1 MFTLFVLLSEE
12 AKRSKLSDMFSFML
26 RTKKM
31 RSQANAVGGGIY
43 LDDLDVDALDPDL
56 AARYIT
62 QNSFRRGLH
71 DSKISR

>member
-1 MFTLFVLLSEE
+1 
-12 AKRSKLSDMFSFML
+12 MFSFMR

-31 RSQANAVGGGIY
+31 RNQAAASGGGIY
-43 LDDLDVDALDPDL
+43 LEDLNVDALDPDV

-71 DSKISR
+71 DSSVSRYIEY